1 MSRASDV
8 VVVGA
13 GVFGAWTALQLRR
26 TGRSVT
32 LVDAF
37 GTGSSRSS
45 SSGASRIIRVGYGA
59 EAIYS
64 RWAQRSFHAWRELF
78 REWRQEL
85 FIRTG
90 VLWMARTED
99 PIIDKTIDILTRLH
113 VPFEQLDRPEL
124 EQRYP
129 QFNFGPIVRGVV
141 EPDAG
146 VILARR
152 SVQLVVRQAIKQSVD
167 YQVTAVTA
175 PSGHG
180 QVVAL
185 NTSDGS
191 HLSAGTFVFAC
202 GPWLPKL
209 FPAVLG
215 DRIHPTRQE
224 VFFFGAEPGDRRF
237 IAPNMPAWIDFVGGV
252 YGSPDLEGRGFKV
265 GLDHHGPPVDPDT
278 GERVASDDALKV
290 ARMILARRVPS
301 LKQAPLL
308 EARVCQYANSWNG
321 DFLIDR
327 HPDHENVWLVGAGSG
342 HGFKH
347 GPAIGDYVTGQL
359 SGRERPET
367 RFTLAG
373 HQEKQNRG
381 IF

>member
-1 MSRASDV
+1 MLLYTLVLGFNTRLQMSRASDV

-90 VLWMARTED
+90 VLLMARTED

-152 SVQLVVRQAIKQSVD
+152 
-167 YQVTAVTA
+167 
-175 PSGHG
+175 G
-180 QVVAL
+180 
-185 NTSDGS
+185 
-191 HLSAGTFVFAC
+191 
-202 GPWLPKL
+202 
-209 FPAVLG
+209 
-215 DRIHPTRQE
+215 
-224 VFFFGAEPGDRRF
+224 
-237 IAPNMPAWIDFVGGV
+237 
-252 YGSPDLEGRGFKV
+252 
-265 GLDHHGPPVDPDT
+265 
-278 GERVASDDALKV
+278 
-290 ARMILARRVPS
+290 
-301 LKQAPLL
+301 
-308 EARVCQYANSWNG
+308 
-321 DFLIDR
+321 
-327 HPDHENVWLVGAGSG
+327 
-342 HGFKH
+342 
-347 GPAIGDYVTGQL
+347 AIGGPTGHKTERRL
-359 SGRERPET
+359 PSHRCHRTERTRSGRCSEHKR
-367 RFTLAG
+367 R
-373 HQEKQNRG
+373 
-381 IF
+381 